1 MTLLGFFGG
10 TEIILI
16 LIIVLLIGLLPII
29 ALVSILTSQFE
40 GDDKLIWALVVI
52 LLPFIGSVLYFTIG
66 KNKRI
71 G

>member
-16 LIIVLLIGLLPII
+16 LIIVLLVGLLPII